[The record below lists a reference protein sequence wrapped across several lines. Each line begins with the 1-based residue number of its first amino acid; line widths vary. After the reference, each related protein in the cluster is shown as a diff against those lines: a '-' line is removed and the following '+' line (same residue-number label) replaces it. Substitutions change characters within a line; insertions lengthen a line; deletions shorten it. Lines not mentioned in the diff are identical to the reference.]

1 MQMFYNDIKKLEEI
15 EKTVCDNLST
25 ADCLNDTSSV
35 KELKPIWINYRGDM
49 ATMIGVLREYKEL
62 LKKLEEIESKT

>member
-25 ADCLNDTSSV
+25 ADCLNDTS
-35 KELKPIWINYRGDM
+35 KQ
-49 ATMIGVLREYKEL
+49 
-62 LKKLEEIESKT
+62 

>member
-1 MQMFYNDIKKLEEI
+1 MFYNDIKKLEEI
-15 EKTVCDNLST
+15 EKTVSNNLST

-35 KELKPIWINYRGDM
+35 KELKPIWINYRSDM
-49 ATMIGVLREYKEL
+49 STMIGVLREYKEL